1 MKTLSLKVTE
11 TLNERLEELARE
23 TRCSKSMVIRMAIEE
38 YQRRG
43 RRTDQKSFLARA
55 RDLAGSVE
63 GPPDLSTSRKQYHL
77 ATLGR
82 GVRGKYLRRATMG
95 TNLVLIDPDLV
106 RVFPTGQAVND
117 ALRVF
122 AHVASAKLQ
131 ARKRSQKAV

>member
-11 TLNERLEELARE
+11 ALNERLEDLARE

-38 YQRRG
+38 YRRRG

-63 GPPDLSTSRKQYHL
+63 GPPDLSTSRKQYNL

-82 GVRGKYLRRATMG
+82 GARGKYLRRATMG

-106 RVFPTGQAVND
+106 RVFPTGKAVND
-117 ALRVF
+117 ALRVL
-122 AHVASAKLQ
+122 AKVASAKPP
-131 ARKRSQKAV
+131 ARKRARRAV